1 MLNQKQA
8 FVILLAIVVLVAV
21 SGMIIKMKVSKT
33 GGFYYAGN
41 SIQYENP
48 KEACS
53 SVSCMSG
60 TAKVLESTGD
70 LFPYGSYR
78 MVVRC
83 YCPEEPNFIITVPMV
98 RALPM
103 ERY

>member
-1 MLNQKQA
+1 MVTGKQA
-8 FVILLAIVVLVAV
+8 FTILLAIVVLVAV
-21 SGMIIKMKVSKT
+21 VGMIIKMTASKT

-48 KEACS
+48 KEACKS
-53 SVSCMSG
+53 IMCANGPANVI
-60 TAKVLESTGD
+60 ESTGD

-83 YCPEEPNFIITVPMV
+83 YCPENPGAVITVPMV
-98 RALPM
+98 RALPL